1 MTIGAIT
8 SAVSTAVYNAFGDGY
23 EIYTDRVTQGLHE
36 PCFLVS
42 CLSGTRNVDLGR
54 RYARTA
60 QFSVQYFPKVEGDS
74 TEINSAFEKLL
85 EAFPLEEIERL
96 KESLFETTPENPE
109 IENTYRIRVDGTFRD
124 CRIVSRVIWSNE
136 ALPQCNGS
144 IGRILT
150 E

>member
-23 EIYTDRVTQGLHE
+23 EIYTDRVTQGLQE
-36 PCFLVS
+36 PCFLIS
-42 CLSGTRNVDLGR
+42 CLSGTRGVDLGR

-85 EAFPLEEIERL
+85 EALGSHRGGRAACCTAEI
-96 KESLFETTPENPE
+96 
-109 IENTYRIRVDGTFRD
+109 
-124 CRIVSRVIWSNE
+124 
-136 ALPQCNGS
+136 LPARRMTVC
-144 IGRILT
+144 
-150 E
+150 

>member
-36 PCFLVS
+36 PCFLIS
-42 CLSGTRNVDLGR
+42 CLSGTRGVDLGR

-74 TEINSAFEKLL
+74 AEINSAFEKLL
-85 EAFPLEEIERL
+85 EALEVIEADGRL
-96 KESLFETTPENPE
+96 LHGKDITGTPHDGMLTVTASYDGFVLREEEQTEMQSVTTQTNAKE
-109 IENTYRIRVDGTFRD
+109 
-124 CRIVSRVIWSNE
+124 
-136 ALPQCNGS
+136 
-144 IGRILT
+144 
-150 E
+150 

>member
-85 EAFPLEEIERL
+85 EALEAIEADGCL
-96 KESLFETTPENPE
+96 LHGKDVAGTPH
-109 IENTYRIRVDGTFRD
+109 DGTLTVTAIYDGFVLRE
-124 CRIVSRVIWSNE
+124 E
-136 ALPQCNGS
+136 ALPDMDS
-144 IGRILT
+144 LT
-150 E
+150 TQTNAKG

>member
-42 CLSGTRNVDLGR
+42 CLSGTRGIDLGR

-60 QFSVQYFPKVEGDS
+60 QFSVQYFPKIEGDS
-74 TEINSAFEKLL
+74 AENNSAFEKLL
-85 EAFPLEEIERL
+85 EALEAIEADGCL
-96 KESLFETTPENPE
+96 LHGKDITGTPHDGMLTVTASYDGFVLHEEEQTEMQSVTTQTSAKE
-109 IENTYRIRVDGTFRD
+109 
-124 CRIVSRVIWSNE
+124 
-136 ALPQCNGS
+136 
-144 IGRILT
+144 
-150 E
+150 

>member
-1 MTIGAIT
+1 MNVGAIT

-42 CLSGTRNVDLGR
+42 CLSATRSVDLGR

-74 TEINSAFEKLL
+74 TEINDVLERLL
-85 EAFPLEEIERL
+85 EALETIE
-96 KESLFETTPENPE
+96 
-109 IENTYRIRVDGTFRD
+109 VDGRHRHAARRYAD
-124 CRIVSRVIWSNE
+124 RHRK
-136 ALPQCNGS
+136 L
-144 IGRILT
+144 
-150 E
+150 

>member
-85 EAFPLEEIERL
+85 EALEAIEADGCL
-96 KESLFETTPENPE
+96 PHGKDVAGTPH
-109 IENTYRIRVDGTFRD
+109 DGMLTVTAIYDGFVLRE
-124 CRIVSRVIWSNE
+124 E
-136 ALPQCNGS
+136 ALPDMDS
-144 IGRILT
+144 LT
-150 E
+150 TQTNAKE